1 MIPKNYRP
9 NVGIMLINQ
18 DGLIWMGKRV
28 NADDY
33 AYQWQMPQGGI
44 DAGETPIEAAWRELY
59 EETGLKKDSVKFFVE
74 SSEWLCYTFPSWIKR
89 DPFIGQCQK
98 WFLFQFLGKDSDFKL
113 DVHPEE
119 IEFSA
124 FQWVEADK
132 ISDMVVPFKKEVY
145 QKVVQEFKPFL
156 KMEK

>member
-18 DGLIWMGKRV
+18 DGLIWMGKRIG
-28 NADDY
+28 ADDY

-89 DPFIGQCQK
+89 DPFIGNAKNGFCFNFWEKTAISNWMFIPKKLNFPPFNGWKRAKYRIWLCRLKKRFIKK
-98 WFLFQFLGKDSDFKL
+98 WSKSLN
-113 DVHPEE
+113 
-119 IEFSA
+119 
-124 FQWVEADK
+124 
-132 ISDMVVPFKKEVY
+132 PF
-145 QKVVQEFKPFL
+145 
-156 KMEK
+156 